1 MRIISTFI
9 LSLTLTGCFEKH
21 SATYEQGA
29 ASGTAEQS
37 ATLYDEGLALWEGRD
52 DADKLKAA
60 LDKFE
65 AAYNADPTN
74 REAATLLT
82 RGWYFWGDVKTDV
95 EEEKLAAWDTAVQWG
110 GRCMAVNAEF
120 TDLIK
125 KGNETERTAIRAMT
139 IDDTGCLYWAAS
151 ALGKWA
157 KLKGF
162 STLIKHKDTV
172 KGYIAKV
179 EELDENYYYAGP
191 DRYFGVV
198 YAVAPGF
205 AGGDIDKALIRMD
218 ESIKTEPNFLGTK
231 VLKAMYYATKKQD
244 AALFEKLLDEVLAA
258 DPEVIP
264 EIAPENRAEQA
275 KAKALK
281 AKQSD
286 FFVK

>member
-1 MRIISTFI
+1 MRIFSCFA
-9 LSLTLTGCFEKH
+9 LSFSLVGCFEKH
-21 SATYEQGA
+21 SATYEQGS
-29 ASGTAEQS
+29 ASGTAAES
-37 ATLYDEGLALWEGRD
+37 ATLYQEGLTLWQGRD
-52 DADKLKAA
+52 DAQKLKAA

-65 AAYNADPTN
+65 AAYTADPTN

-110 GRCMAVNAEF
+110 GRCMAVNTEF
-120 TDLIK
+120 TDLLQ
-125 KGNETERTAIRAMT
+125 KGDETERTAIRVMS
-139 IDDTGCLYWAAS
+139 IDDAGCLYWAAS

-179 EELDENYYYAGP
+179 EELDENYFYAGP

-205 AGGDIDKALIRMD
+205 AGGDIDKALLKMD
-218 ESIKTEPNFLGTK
+218 ESISIEPNYLGTK
-231 VLKAMYYATKKQD
+231 VLKAKYYATKKQD
-244 AALFEKLLDEVLAA
+244 AALFIKLLDEVLAA
-258 DPEVIP
+258 DPEAIP
-264 EIAPENRAEQA
+264 EIAPENRAEQ
-275 KAKALK
+275 LK
-281 AKQSD
+281 AKNLKAKRSD
-286 FFVK
+286 LFVN